1 MSEAAPKKVYVRGAD
16 GFPLKGTFVY
26 PRLNTPDTKF
36 KDEGEYQ
43 VRLRVSAEEAAPV
56 IEKVDALATE
66 IFEATK
72 ASIEEEIAAAT
83 KAKKPLGK
91 LKEKLAKLK
100 YTDKC
105 YKPALDDDGNETGE
119 IEFNFK
125 MTASGVSKKNGKPW
139 TRAPQVFDGK
149 GKELKGKAIP
159 SIWGG
164 TIGRVDGFYN
174 PFCTAVGAGV
184 SLRLEAVQIIKL
196 QSGSGSASAAQRG
209 FAAEEDG
216 YEAEEEPGSQFP
228 GEEGGEGEGSGTDG
242 DERPD
247 F

>member
-1 MSEAAPKKVYVRGAD
+1 MSEAPRKVYVRGAD

-36 KDEGEYQ
+36 KAEGEYQ
-43 VRLRVSAEEAAPV
+43 VRVRVSAEEAQPV

-66 IFEATK
+66 AFENARAEIEDEIKVAT
-72 ASIEEEIAAAT
+72 A
-83 KAKKPLGK
+83 AKKPVGK

-105 YKPALDDDGNETGE
+105 YKQALDDDGNETGE
-119 IEFNFK
+119 VEFNFK

-139 TRAPQVFDGK
+139 SRAPQVFDAK

-164 TIGRVDGFYN
+164 TVGRVDGFYN

-184 SLRLEAVQIIKL
+184 SLRLEAVQIITL

-209 FAAEEDG
+209 FGVEEG
-216 YEAEEEPGSQFP
+216 GFEAEEEDGSQFP
-228 GEEGGEGEGSGTDG
+228 AEEGGESTADG

>member
-1 MSEAAPKKVYVRGAD
+1 MSNNAPRKVYVRGAD

-26 PRLNTPDTKF
+26 PRLNSPDTKF
-36 KDEGEYQ
+36 KAEGEYQ
-43 VRLRVSAEEAAPV
+43 VRVRVSAEEAQPV
-56 IEKVDALATE
+56 IEKVDELAQQAYD
-66 IFEATK
+66 EAK
-72 ASIEEEIAAAT
+72 AAIEEEIAEAT
-83 KAKKPLGK
+83 RAKKPIGK

-100 YTDKC
+100 FTDKC
-105 YKPALDDDGNETGE
+105 YKDALDDDGNPTGE
-119 IEFNFK
+119 VEFNFK
-125 MTASGVSKKNGKPW
+125 MTASGTSKKDGKPW
-139 TRAPQVFDGK
+139 SRAPQVFDGK
-149 GKELKGKAIP
+149 GKELKGRAIP

-196 QSGSGSASAAQRG
+196 QSGSGNASAAQRG

-216 YEAEEEPGSQFP
+216 YEAAEEDGSQFP
-228 GEEGGEGEGSGTDG
+228 ADGEGSGDSADG